1 MELSIQVP
9 GGQTWPPSDGMPGNV
24 HHAIGAENMNAVA
37 DVNASTKMAL
47 VCAGIAKTFGGVKA
61 LKGVDFTVNSGS
73 VHALLGENGA
83 GKSTLIKI
91 VSGAYVADAGSL
103 TIAGQTHQKFS
114 PAEARR
120 LGVATIYQ
128 ETSLFPSLTVL
139 ENLFTGQYLHKSWG
153 GLDWKRMRGLG
164 QKVLDR
170 LGVHLSLD
178 APVDTL
184 DRSSAQIV
192 EIARALVVDAAVL
205 IMDEPTAALSSGEAL
220 RLFRVVDALKA
231 AGTAIIYVSHHLDEI
246 FRLADEV
253 TVMRDGEVV
262 GHSDIASIDQ
272 AWVVERMIGRA
283 LQHGQGCPVRTP
295 GKTLLAVKNL
305 SRQRAFEDVSFEV
318 AAGEVVAFAGL
329 IGSGRHELMRSLL
342 GLEPYASGEIRIN
355 NEAHVPQAG
364 GHVESGIG
372 FVPQNRQKEGLVRQL
387 SATVNLS
394 LATLSDLSSRGMID
408 FSRMQDR
415 AAEMFASLQVRPAN
429 PDLPASSFSGGNQQK
444 LVLGRWL
451 LARPK
456 LLLIEEPTQGVDVGA
471 KEEIHR
477 VIDEAVAAG
486 MAVLVASSDLPE
498 IERIADRVLVMRK
511 GRVIAQFPRGTTPK
525 VLLGA
530 IAGENE
536 EVNEQV
542 SEEAGDAIH

>member
-1 MELSIQVP
+1 LAA
-9 GGQTWPPSDGMPGNV
+9 GT
-24 HHAIGAENMNAVA
+24 
-37 DVNASTKMAL
+37 AL
-47 VCAGIAKTFGGVKA
+47 VCSGITKTFGGVKA
-61 LKGVDFTVNSGS
+61 LKGVDFTVNSGR

-83 GKSTLIKI
+83 GKSTLIKTI
-91 VSGAYVADAGSL
+91 SGAYVPDAGSL
-103 TIAGQTHQKFS
+103 TIAGQTHKKFS

-120 LGVATIYQ
+120 LGIATIYQ
-128 ETSLFPSLTVL
+128 ETSLFPSLSVL

-164 QKVLDR
+164 QQVLDR
-170 LGVHLSLD
+170 LGVELSLD

-192 EIARALVVDAAVL
+192 EIARALVVEAAVL
-205 IMDEPTAALSSGEAL
+205 IMDEPTAALSSGEAV

-253 TVMRDGEVV
+253 TIMRDGEVV

-283 LQHGQGCPVRTP
+283 LQQGHGCPLRTP
-295 GKTLLAVKNL
+295 GKTLLAVNKL
-305 SRQRAFEDVSFEV
+305 SRERAFEAVSFEV
-318 AAGEVVAFAGL
+318 AAGEVLALAGL

-355 NEAHVPQAG
+355 DEAHVPRAG
-364 GHVESGIG
+364 GHVRSGIG

-394 LATLSDLSSRGMID
+394 LATLADLSSSGMID
-408 FSRMQDR
+408 FERMQDR

-451 LARPK
+451 LARPR

-511 GRVIAQFPRGTTPK
+511 GRVIASLPRGTPPK

-536 EVNEQV
+536 EVGQEV
-542 SEEAGDAIH
+542 GDALH

>member
-9 GGQTWPPSDGMPGNV
+9 GGEAWPPSDGTSGNV
-24 HHAIGAENMNAVA
+24 SRAVGVENMST
-37 DVNASTKMAL
+37 ASSVSVSARTAL
-47 VCAGIAKTFGGVKA
+47 VCSGIAKTFGGVKA

-91 VSGAYVADAGSL
+91 ISGAYVADAGSL

-139 ENLFTGQYLHKSWG
+139 ENLFTGQYLLKSWG

-283 LQHGQGCPVRTP
+283 LQQGQGCPVRTP
-295 GKTLLAVKNL
+295 GETLLAVKNL

-355 NEAHVPQAG
+355 NELHVPQAG
-364 GHVESGIG
+364 GHVQSGIG

-536 EVNEQV
+536 EV
-542 SEEAGDAIH
+542 SEEASNAIH

>member
-9 GGQTWPPSDGMPGNV
+9 GGEAWPPSDGTSGNV
-24 HHAIGAENMNAVA
+24 SRAIGVENMSS
-37 DVNASTKMAL
+37 ASSVTVSARTAL
-47 VCAGIAKTFGGVKA
+47 VCSGIAKTFGGVKA

-153 GLDWKRMRGLG
+153 GLDWKRMRRLG

-170 LGVHLSLD
+170 LGVHLYLD

-283 LQHGQGCPVRTP
+283 LQQGQGCPVRTP
-295 GKTLLAVKNL
+295 GETLLSVKNL
-305 SRQRAFEDVSFEV
+305 SRQRAFEDVNFEV

-355 NEAHVPQAG
+355 NELHVPQAG

-394 LATLSDLSSRGMID
+394 LATLSDLSSHGMID

-536 EVNEQV
+536 EVNE
-542 SEEAGDAIH
+542 EAGDAIH